1 MQLLKVAWYRV
12 IALFTLYFLVYD
24 TSIMILALPCNRG
37 FSIQEAFII
46 EFVSALPQG
55 GGFLKSTPVS
65 SANKADCHDIAEIL
79 LKVVLN
85 NINNQPT
92 LESVIIC

>member
-1 MQLLKVAWYRV
+1 LRQ
-12 IALFTLYFLVYD
+12 
-24 TSIMILALPCNRG
+24 
-37 FSIQEAFII
+37 
-46 EFVSALPQG
+46 VS
-55 GGFLKSTPVS
+55 GFLKSTPVS